1 MTELER
7 ELLDTLTANRAKLA
21 NFIDTKARLAGMLSD
36 VEATIAHF
44 EDTVANLLGK
54 LGYDPL
60 KGLSA
65 VAEESAWVN
74 KSDAMQ
80 QTVSDS
86 LQPELVEA
94 TPAPQGI
101 PLPVPGT

>member
-21 NFIDTKARLAGMLSD
+21 NFIDSKARLAGMLSD

-44 EDTVANLLGK
+44 EESVANLLGK

-60 KGLSA
+60 KGLTA
-65 VAEESAWVN
+65 VSE
-74 KSDAMQ
+74 DASWASKNDALQ
-80 QTVSDS
+80 QNATAVF
-86 LQPELVEA
+86 QPELVEA
-94 TPAPQGI
+94 TPAPMGI